1 MDSAAGCACISVH
14 IIHTHIYVCYSNNQG
29 KRRQFM
35 GLGENKEG
43 GMRMENVMQFY
54 FN

>member
-1 MDSAAGCACISVH
+1 MYVTV
-14 IIHTHIYVCYSNNQG
+14 IIKVKDTNL
-29 KRRQFM
+29 R
-35 GLGENKEG
+35 LGENKEG